1 MRGSG
6 AAQMAERDD
15 ETIASL
21 SSEVEQERS
30 ARLQAESIA
39 VRKTRQ
45 LASEHSRLELLLK
58 IAQAAN
64 EARNFHDLFKE
75 ALAGIASHTG
85 WIAGPVFIQAKE
97 KGHTFRLDLPSLTGV
112 VLPGR
117 LEDLLPPSLLEQ
129 VLQTAKPSTHR
140 IPGVPDN
147 DKPAW
152 MQAPPNSIFVF
163 PLLAGSAAVG
173 ALAFL
178 GNNKNAPDE
187 KLGELM
193 HHVGTQLGRVIERQH
208 DREALE
214 KSEAYF
220 RRLTENSLDV
230 ITILDANGKI
240 VYDSPSVR
248 QVFGYEVEE
257 YRGRELFEFVHPDD
271 ASSLKAAFANT
282 LEDPSDTPRLNFRLR
297 RKDGEWRHVEGI
309 GKNLLADPVV
319 AAVVFNSRDITERR
333 KLEEQFL
340 QSQKVQAIGQLA
352 GGVAHDFN
360 NILTAIIGHTE
371 LMLQRVP
378 PADALH
384 SHADEIQKAA
394 HRAAGLTR
402 QLLAFSRKQVL
413 QPKVIDLNVVIA
425 EMNKMLQRLLG
436 ENIKLV
442 TQAQPELGRVKADPS
457 QMEQVLLNLAV
468 NARDAMPKGG
478 TLTIRTENVGLGPKS
493 DAGAGDYVM
502 VSVSDTG
509 VGMTAAVQARIFEPF
524 FTTKELGKGTGLG
537 LATCH
542 GIIKQ
547 SGGHIGVFSEA
558 GKGTTFKVLLPGV
571 NEALDPIAT
580 KPPEAPRAAN
590 GHERVL
596 LVEDELMLRELA
608 VTLLKTLGYEVLT
621 AENGV
626 QALEVVKGLSG
637 AALDLL
643 ITDVVMPEMGGRELA
658 EKLRASHPHTKVLFC
673 SGYTEDSVIA
683 GAEAAGR
690 FLQKPYTMATL
701 GQKAREIL
709 DKK

>member
-1 MRGSG
+1 
-6 AAQMAERDD
+6 MAKVDA

-30 ARLQAESIA
+30 ARLEAESIA
-39 VRKTRQ
+39 KHKSKQ
-45 LASEHSRLELLLK
+45 LAAEHSRLELLLK
-58 IAQAAN
+58 VAEAAN
-64 EARNFHDLFKE
+64 EAQNFHGLFKE
-75 ALAGIASHTG
+75 ALAGIAGHTG
-85 WIAGPVFIQAKE
+85 WIAGPVFIEAKE
-97 KGHTFRLDLPSLTGV
+97 KGHTFRLDIFPITGV
-112 VLPGR
+112 PLPGR
-117 LEDLLPPSLLEQ
+117 LDDLLPASLIAEVVQ
-129 VLQTAKPSTHR
+129 SARPWSHR
-140 IPGVPDN
+140 LPGVPEN

-152 MQAPPNSIFVF
+152 VQVPPNSIFAF
-163 PLLAGSAAVG
+163 PLLAGLNAVG
-173 ALAFL
+173 ALIFF
-178 GNNKNAPDE
+178 GNNKNGPDE

-193 HHVGTQLGRVIERQH
+193 RHVGTQLGRSVERQR

-230 ITILDANGKI
+230 ITILDAYGTI
-240 VYDSPSVR
+240 IYESPSVQ
-248 QVFGYEVEE
+248 QVFGYAQDE
-257 YRGRELFEFVHPDD
+257 YRGHELFEFVHPEDLT
-271 ASSLKAAFANT
+271 SVKAAFAAT
-282 LEDPSDTPRLNFRLR
+282 LEDPGDTPRLNFRFR
-297 RKDGEWRHVEGI
+297 RKDGEWRHIEGM

-333 KLEEQFL
+333 TLEEQFL

-360 NILTAIIGHTE
+360 NILTAIIGHAE

-378 PADALH
+378 ATDPLYGN
-384 SHADEIQKAA
+384 ADEIQKAA

-413 QPKVIDLNVVIA
+413 QPKVINMNSAIA

-442 TQAQPELGRVKADPS
+442 MNADPQLGHVRADPS

-478 TLTIRTENVGLGPKS
+478 TLTIQTENVGLGPRS
-493 DAGAGDYVM
+493 DAGAGDYVL
-502 VSVSDTG
+502 VSVKDTG
-509 VGMTAAVQARIFEPF
+509 IGMSREVQARIFEPF
-524 FTTKELGKGTGLG
+524 FTTKEMGKGTGLG

-547 SGGHIGVFSEA
+547 SGGHIGVFSEP
-558 GKGTTFKVLLPGV
+558 GKGATFKVLLPRV
-571 NEALDPIAT
+571 HEPLDPVAAR
-580 KPPEAPRAAN
+580 PQAAPRSAT

-596 LVEDELMLRELA
+596 LVEDEPMLRELA
-608 VTLLKTLGYEVLT
+608 VTVLKTLGYEVMT

-626 QALEVVKGLSG
+626 LALDVVKSLNGG
-637 AALDLL
+637 PLDLL

-658 EKLRASHPHTKVLFC
+658 EKLRTLYPKTRVLFC

>member
-1 MRGSG
+1 
-6 AAQMAERDD
+6 MAESG

-30 ARLQAESIA
+30 ARLEAESIA
-39 VRKTRQ
+39 SHKSKQ
-45 LASEHSRLELLLK
+45 LAAEHNRLELLLK
-58 IAQAAN
+58 VAEAAN
-64 EARNFHDLFKE
+64 ESQNFHGLFKS
-75 ALAGIASHTG
+75 ALAGIASHSG
-85 WIAGPVFIQAKE
+85 WIAGPVFIEAKE
-97 KGHTFRLDLPSLTGV
+97 KGHTFRLDLFPATGV
-112 VLPGR
+112 PLPG
-117 LEDLLPPSLLEQ
+117 LMENLLPMSLVEQ
-129 VLQTAKPSTHR
+129 VLQTARPWSHR

-147 DKPAW
+147 TKPQW
-152 MQAPPNSIFVF
+152 MQAPPNCIFAF
-163 PLLAGSAAVG
+163 PLLAGVTAIGV
-173 ALAFL
+173 LTFF
-178 GNNKNAPDE
+178 GNNKNAPDN

-193 HHVGTQLGRVIERQH
+193 RHIGTQLGRAVERQR

-230 ITILDANGKI
+230 ITILDANATI
-240 VYDSPSVR
+240 LYESPSVQ
-248 QVFGYEVEE
+248 QVFGYTTPE
-257 YRGRELFEFVHPDD
+257 YRGRQLFEFVHPEDVE
-271 ASSLKAAFANT
+271 ALKAAFVTTFDEA
-282 LEDPSDTPRLNFRLR
+282 SDVPRVNFRFR

-309 GKNLLADPVV
+309 GKNLLADSVV
-319 AAVVFNSRDITERR
+319 AAIVFNSRDITERR

-360 NILTAIIGHTE
+360 NILTAIIGHSE
-371 LMLQRVP
+371 LMLQRIP
-378 PADALH
+378 LGDTLH
-384 SHADEIQKAA
+384 GNADEIQKAA

-413 QPKVIDLNVVIA
+413 QPKVIDLNAVIA
-425 EMNKMLQRLLG
+425 DMNKMLQRLLG
-436 ENIKLV
+436 ENVKLV
-442 TQAQPELGRVKADPS
+442 TKADPQLGRVKADRS

-468 NARDAMPKGG
+468 NARDAMPRGG
-478 TLTIRTENVGLGPKS
+478 TLTIQTENVGLGTNS
-493 DAGAGDYVM
+493 DAGAGHYVL
-502 VSVSDTG
+502 VSVRDTG
-509 VGMTAAVQARIFEPF
+509 VGMSREVQSRIFEPF

-547 SGGHIGVFSEA
+547 SGGHIGVFSEL
-558 GKGTTFKVLLPGV
+558 GKGTIFKVLLPRV
-571 NEALDPIAT
+571 NEPLDPVVAR
-580 KPPEAPRAAN
+580 PQEAARSTR

-596 LVEDELMLRELA
+596 LVEDEPMLRELA
-608 VTLLKTLGYEVLT
+608 VTVLKTLGYEVFT

-626 QALEVVKGLSG
+626 HALEVVKTLNGM
-637 AALDLL
+637 ALDLL

-658 EKLRASHPHTKVLFC
+658 EKLQTQYPKTEILFC

-683 GAEAAGR
+683 GAEATGR

-701 GQKAREIL
+701 GEKVRQIL

>member
-1 MRGSG
+1 
-6 AAQMAERDD
+6 MAESG

-30 ARLQAESIA
+30 ARLEAESIA
-39 VRKTRQ
+39 AHKSKQ
-45 LASEHSRLELLLK
+45 LASEHGRLELLLK
-58 IAQAAN
+58 VAEAAN
-64 EARNFHDLFKE
+64 EAQNFHGLFKD

-85 WIAGPVFIQAKE
+85 WIGGPMFIEASE
-97 KGHTFRLDLPSLTGV
+97 KGHMFRLDLFPVTGV
-112 VLPGR
+112 PLPGR
-117 LEDLLPPSLLEQ
+117 LEDLLPTSLIEQ
-129 VLQTAKPSTHR
+129 VLQSARPWSHR
-140 IPGVPDN
+140 IPGVPEN
-147 DKPAW
+147 TKPAW
-152 MQAPPNSIFVF
+152 MQAPPNSIFAF
-163 PLLAGSAAVG
+163 PLLAGTAAVG
-173 ALAFL
+173 VLIFF
-178 GNNKNAPDE
+178 GNNKNAPDR

-193 HHVGTQLGRVIERQH
+193 RHIGTQLGRAVERQR
-208 DREALE
+208 DREALV

-220 RRLTENSLDV
+220 RRLNENSLDV
-230 ITILDANGKI
+230 ITILDASGTI
-240 VYDSPSVR
+240 LYESPSI
-248 QVFGYEVEE
+248 QQIFGYSPPE
-257 YRGRELFEFVHPDD
+257 YRGRQLFDFVHPEDVE
-271 ASSLKAAFANT
+271 SLKAAFANT
-282 LEDPSDTPRLNFRLR
+282 VNDPSDVPRLNFRFR

-309 GKNLLADPVV
+309 GKNLLGDPVV
-319 AAVVFNSRDITERR
+319 AAIVFNSRDITERR

-371 LMLQRVP
+371 LMLQRI
-378 PADALH
+378 PAGDALH
-384 SHADEIQKAA
+384 GNADEIQKAA

-413 QPKVIDLNVVIA
+413 QPKVIDLNTVIA

-436 ENIKLV
+436 ENIKLI
-442 TQAQPELGRVKADPS
+442 THADPHLGHVKADPS

-478 TLTIRTENVGLGPKS
+478 TLTIQTENVGLGTNA
-493 DAGAGDYVM
+493 DAGGGQYVL
-502 VSVSDTG
+502 VSVRDTG
-509 VGMTAAVQARIFEPF
+509 VGMSREVQARIFEPF

-547 SGGHIGVFSEA
+547 SGGHIGVFSEV
-558 GKGTTFKVLLPGV
+558 GKGTTFKVLLPRV
-571 NEALDPIAT
+571 NEPLDPVAA
-580 KPPEAPRAAN
+580 KPQETARSAR

-596 LVEDELMLRELA
+596 LVEDEPMLRELA
-608 VTLLKTLGYEVLT
+608 VTVLKTLGYEVLT

-626 QALEVVKGLSG
+626 HALEVVKGLKG
-637 AALDLL
+637 MPLDLL
-643 ITDVVMPEMGGRELA
+643 ITDVVMPEMGGCELA
-658 EKLRASHPHTKVLFC
+658 EKLQKLYPKTRTLFC

-701 GQKAREIL
+701 GQKVREIL

>member
-1 MRGSG
+1 
-6 AAQMAERDD
+6 MAERDT

-21 SSEVEQERS
+21 ASEVEQERS
-30 ARLQAESIA
+30 ARLEAESIA
-39 VRKTRQ
+39 VRKTKQ
-45 LASEHSRLELLLK
+45 LATEHSRLELLLK
-58 IAQAAN
+58 IAEAAN
-64 EARNFHDLFKE
+64 EAKNFHDLFKE
-75 ALAGIASHTG
+75 TLAGIASHTG
-85 WIAGPVFIQAKE
+85 WTAGPVYIQAKE
-97 KGHTFRLDLPSLTGV
+97 KGHTFCLDLFSTAGIP
-112 VLPGR
+112 LPGKV
-117 LEDLLPPSLLEQ
+117 DKLLPASLIEQ
-129 VLQTAKPSTHR
+129 VLQTAQPWSHR
-140 IPGVPDN
+140 ITGMPDN

-152 MQAPPNSIFVF
+152 MQVPPNSIFAF
-163 PLLAGSAAVG
+163 PLLAGPDAVG
-173 ALAFL
+173 VLLFF
-178 GNNKNAPDE
+178 GNNKNTPDE

-193 HHVGTQLGRVIERQH
+193 RHAGTQLGRVVERQR

-220 RRLTENSLDV
+220 RRLTENALDV
-230 ITILDANGKI
+230 ITILDAGGTI
-240 VYDSPSVR
+240 LYESPSVQ
-248 QVFGYEVEE
+248 QVFGYAPED
-257 YRGRELFEFVHPDD
+257 YRGHELFEFVHPEDI
-271 ASSLKAAFANT
+271 AGIRAAFANT
-282 LEDPSDTPRLNFRLR
+282 LDDPDDTSRLNFRFR
-297 RKDGEWRHVEGI
+297 RKDGEWRHVEGV
-309 GKNLLADPVV
+309 GKNLLSDPVV
-319 AAVVFNSRDITERR
+319 AGVVFNSRDITERR

-371 LMLQRVP
+371 LMLQRAP
-378 PADALH
+378 STDPLRGN
-384 SHADEIQKAA
+384 ADEIQKAA

-413 QPKVIDLNVVIA
+413 QPRIIDLNSAIA

-442 TQAQPELGRVKADPS
+442 TKAHPDLGHVRADPS

-478 TLTIRTENVGLGPKS
+478 TLTIQTENVGLGVKS
-493 DAGAGDYVM
+493 ETGAGDYVM
-502 VSVSDTG
+502 VSVNDTG
-509 VGMTAAVQARIFEPF
+509 VGMPPEVQARIFEPF

-547 SGGHIGVFSEA
+547 SGGHIGVFSQV
-558 GKGTTFKVLLPGV
+558 GKGTTFKVLLPRV
-571 NEALDPIAT
+571 NEPLDLVET
-580 KPPEAPRAAN
+580 KQPAAPRSAS

-596 LVEDELMLRELA
+596 LVEDEPMLRELA
-608 VTLLKTLGYEVLT
+608 VTVLKTFGYEVLT
-621 AENGV
+621 AENGAL
-626 QALEVVKGLSG
+626 ALEVVKDLNGMP
-637 AALDLL
+637 LDLL

-658 EKLRASHPHTKVLFC
+658 EKLQKMHPKTKVLFC
-673 SGYTEDSVIA
+673 SGYTEDSVIS

-701 GQKAREIL
+701 GQKVREIL

>member
-1 MRGSG
+1 
-6 AAQMAERDD
+6 MAESG
-15 ETIASL
+15 ETIAGL

-30 ARLQAESIA
+30 ARLEAESIA
-39 VRKTRQ
+39 ARKSKQ
-45 LASEHSRLELLLK
+45 LAEEHSRLELLLK
-58 IAQAAN
+58 VAEAAN
-64 EARNFHDLFKE
+64 EAQNFHGLFKN
-75 ALAGIASHTG
+75 ALTGIGAHTS
-85 WIAGPVFIQAKE
+85 WIAGPLFIEARE
-97 KGHTFRLDLPSLTGV
+97 KGHMFRLDLFPVGGIP
-112 VLPGR
+112 LPGR
-117 LEDLLPPSLLEQ
+117 MEDLLPMSLIEQ
-129 VLQTAKPSTHR
+129 VLKTGRPWSHR

-147 DKPAW
+147 TSPGWA
-152 MQAPPNSIFVF
+152 QVPPNSIFAF
-163 PLLAGSAAVG
+163 PLMAGTTAIG
-173 ALAFL
+173 ALIFF
-178 GNNKNAPDE
+178 GNNKNAPDK

-193 HHVGTQLGRVIERQH
+193 RHIGTQLGRAVERQR

-230 ITILDANGKI
+230 ITILDASGTI
-240 VYDSPSVR
+240 LYESPSIQ
-248 QVFGYEVEE
+248 QVFGHLPDD
-257 YRGRELFEFVHPDD
+257 YRGRRLFEFVHPEDVE
-271 ASSLKAAFANT
+271 SLKAAFANT
-282 LEDPSDTPRLNFRLR
+282 VDDPGDMQRLNFRFR

-309 GKNLLADPVV
+309 GKNLLNDPVV
-319 AAVVFNSRDITERR
+319 AAIVFNSRDITERR

-360 NILTAIIGHTE
+360 NILTAIIGHSE
-371 LMLQRVP
+371 LMLQRIP
-378 PADALH
+378 PADTLH
-384 SHADEIQKAA
+384 SNADEIQKAA

-413 QPKVIDLNVVIA
+413 QPKVIDLNAVIA

-442 TQAQPELGRVKADPS
+442 TKVERQLGRVKADRS
-457 QMEQVLLNLAV
+457 QMEQVLLNLSV

-478 TLTIRTENVGLGPKS
+478 TLTIQTENVGLGTNS
-493 DAGAGDYVM
+493 DAGSGQYVL
-502 VSVSDTG
+502 VSVRDTG
-509 VGMTAAVQARIFEPF
+509 VGMSREVQARIFEPF

-547 SGGHIGVFSEA
+547 SGGHIGVFSEL
-558 GKGTTFKVLLPGV
+558 GKGTTFKVLLPRV
-571 NEALDPIAT
+571 NEPLDPIVA
-580 KPPEAPRAAN
+580 KPQETARSSG

-596 LVEDELMLRELA
+596 LVEDEAMLRELA
-608 VTLLKTLGYEVLT
+608 VTVLKNLGYEVLT

-626 QALEVVKGLSG
+626 HALEVVKGLNG
-637 AALDLL
+637 APLDLL

-658 EKLRASHPHTKVLFC
+658 EKLQTLYPRTQTLFC
-673 SGYTEDSVIA
+673 SGYTEDSVISA
-683 GAEAAGR
+683 AEATGR

-701 GQKAREIL
+701 GQKVRQIL

>member
-1 MRGSG
+1 
-6 AAQMAERDD
+6 MAERDD
-15 ETIASL
+15 PTIASL

-45 LASEHSRLELLLK
+45 LASEHSRLELLLR

-64 EARNFHDLFKE
+64 EAQNYHDLFKD

-97 KGHTFRLDLPSLTGV
+97 KEHTFRLDLFSLAGV

-117 LEDLLPPSLLEQ
+117 LENLLPASLVEQ
-129 VLQTAKPSTHR
+129 VLQTAKPSLHR
-140 IPGVPDN
+140 IPGAPDN

-173 ALAFL
+173 ALVFL

-193 HHVGTQLGRVIERQH
+193 RHVGTQLGRVIERQR

-230 ITILDANGKI
+230 ITIVDANGKI
-240 VYDSPSVR
+240 IYESPSVQ
-248 QVFGYEVEE
+248 QVFGYGVDE
-257 YRGRELFEFVHPDD
+257 YRGRELFEFVHPEDV
-271 ASSLKAAFANT
+271 SSLKAAFANT
-282 LEDPSDTPRLNFRLR
+282 LEDPSDTPRLSFRFR
-297 RKDGEWRHVEGI
+297 HKDGEWRHVEGM

-360 NILTAIIGHTE
+360 NILTAIIGHAE

-378 PADALH
+378 ATDPLH

-413 QPKVIDLNVVIA
+413 QPRVIDLNAAIS

-442 TQAQPELGRVKADPS
+442 TQTQPNLYRVKADPS

-478 TLTIRTENVGLGPKS
+478 NLTIRTENVGLGPRS
-493 DAGAGDYVM
+493 DTGAGDYVL

-509 VGMTAAVQARIFEPF
+509 VGMTREVQARIFEPF

-547 SGGHIGVFSEA
+547 SGGHIGVFSEV
-558 GKGTTFKVLLPGV
+558 GKGTTFKVLLPRV
-571 NEALDPIAT
+571 NEPLDPVAT
-580 KPPEAPRAAN
+580 KAPDAPRSPAN

-596 LVEDELMLRELA
+596 LVEDEPMLRELA

-626 QALEVVKGLSG
+626 QALEVVKGLRNTP
-637 AALDLL
+637 LDLL

-658 EKLRASHPHTKVLFC
+658 EKLCTLCPNTRVLFC

>member
-1 MRGSG
+1 
-6 AAQMAERDD
+6 MAESG

-30 ARLQAESIA
+30 ARLEAESIA
-39 VRKTRQ
+39 ARKSKQ
-45 LASEHSRLELLLK
+45 LAAEHGRLELLLK
-58 IAQAAN
+58 IAEAAN
-64 EARNFHDLFKE
+64 EAQNFHALFKD
-75 ALAGIASHTG
+75 ALASIAAHTG
-85 WIAGPVFIQAKE
+85 WITGPVFIEARE
-97 KGHTFRLDLPSLTGV
+97 KGHMFRLDLFPIAGV
-112 VLPGR
+112 PLPGR
-117 LEDLLPPSLLEQ
+117 MEDLLPASLIEQ
-129 VLQTAKPSTHR
+129 VLQTARPWSHR
-140 IPGVPDN
+140 MPGVPDN
-147 DKPAW
+147 TKPAW
-152 MQAPPNSIFVF
+152 MQVPPNSIFAF
-163 PLLAGSAAVG
+163 PLLAGVSAVG
-173 ALAFL
+173 VLIFF
-178 GNNKNAPDE
+178 GNNKNAPDT
-187 KLGELM
+187 KLGELLR
-193 HHVGTQLGRVIERQH
+193 HIGTQLGRAVERH
-208 DREALE
+208 RDREALE

-230 ITILDANGKI
+230 ITILDASGTI
-240 VYDSPSVR
+240 LYESPSIQ
-248 QVFGYEVEE
+248 QVFGYSPPD
-257 YRGRELFEFVHPDD
+257 YRGRQLFEFVHPEDVE
-271 ASSLKAAFANT
+271 SLKAAFANT
-282 LEDPSDTPRLNFRLR
+282 VDDPTDMPRLNFRFR

-319 AAVVFNSRDITERR
+319 AAIVFNSRDITERR

-360 NILTAIIGHTE
+360 NILTAIIGHSE
-371 LMLQRVP
+371 LMLQRIP
-378 PADALH
+378 AADALR
-384 SHADEIQKAA
+384 SNADEIQKAA

-413 QPKVIDLNVVIA
+413 QPKVIDMNAVIA

-442 TQAQPELGRVKADPS
+442 THADPQLGRVKADPT

-478 TLTIRTENVGLGPKS
+478 TLTIQTENVGLGTNS
-493 DAGAGDYVM
+493 DAGGGQYVL
-502 VSVSDTG
+502 VSVRDSG
-509 VGMTAAVQARIFEPF
+509 VGMSREVQARIFEPF

-547 SGGHIGVFSEA
+547 SGGHIGVFSEL
-558 GKGTTFKVLLPGV
+558 GKGTTFKVLLPRV
-571 NEALDPIAT
+571 NEPLDPVAAKPQGTGRSAT
-580 KPPEAPRAAN
+580 

-596 LVEDELMLRELA
+596 LVEDEPMLRELA
-608 VTLLKTLGYEVLT
+608 VTVLKTLGYEVLT

-626 QALEVVKGLSG
+626 RALDVVKGLKG
-637 AALDLL
+637 MPLDLL

-658 EKLRASHPHTKVLFC
+658 EKLQTLYPKTRTLFC

-701 GQKAREIL
+701 GQKVREIL